1 MTIRKP
7 ERDAILTGDASR
19 LAEARGP
26 YLVWV
31 IAREA
36 LLRLVSDEVLPLA
49 GNIAFRFILAIFP
62 FLIFLTS
69 LAGYFGSP
77 ELADKAV
84 NFLLGVAPKEIIQG
98 IAPEI
103 RTLLTVTRS
112 DLLSVGVLLTIWA
125 ASGGVDS
132 LRVGLN
138 RAYDV
143 EERRPMPLLF
153 LVNVLFVVVWA
164 AALMLLAVLIVFAPV
179 MLTFIQTH
187 FPGSEALSQSIDN
200 VRYPVAIIV
209 LLVALLAAHLFL
221 PARWH
226 LPDLLPGILL
236 TLLLWLLLAVGYSYF
251 ITHFATFASTYAGL
265 AGLIIAIYFV
275 YLSALGFILGGEV
288 NRALRLR
295 RKARAGMLGAPPSGR
310 EKTGRLFDFFH

>member
-1 MTIRKP
+1 MTAKKRA
-7 ERDAILTGDASR
+7 RDAILSGDADR
-19 LAEARGP
+19 LAHARGP
-26 YLVWV
+26 YLVWI

-36 LLRLVSDEVLPLA
+36 FLRMISDEILPLA

-77 ELADKAV
+77 DLADRAV
-84 NFLLGVAPKEIIQG
+84 SFLLGVAPEEIVQG
-98 IAPEI
+98 ISPEI

-143 EERRPMPLLF
+143 EERRPMPMLF
-153 LVNVLFVVVWA
+153 VVNVAFVVVWA

-179 MLTFIQTH
+179 MLAFVEQH
-187 FPGSEALSQSIDN
+187 LPGLSAFSQWYDN
-200 VRYPVAIIV
+200 IRYPVAVVV
-209 LLVALLAAHLFL
+209 LFVALLAAHLFL

-226 LPDLLPGILL
+226 IPDLMPGILL
-236 TLLLWLLLAVGYSYF
+236 TLLLWLLLAAGYSYF
-251 ITHFATFASTYAGL
+251 IAHFATFASTYAGL
-265 AGLIIAIYFV
+265 AGVIIAIYFV

-295 RKARAGMLGAPPSGR
+295 RKARAGLLGAPPSGR
-310 EKTGRLFDFFH
+310 DKTGRLFGLFH